1 VATIP
6 NDDITLLLQQ
16 WRAGDQQAES
26 RLYELLMPE
35 LRKVAERCLR
45 RERPGHALQRTELV
59 NEAFMKLAKAKNI
72 DWRDRGHF
80 FAIVTIKMRRFLV
93 DYARKR
99 PNAKFLSIE
108 GLPEGLTAGRTRLE
122 MVVMVDELLDEL
134 EKESPQTCSVVVLM
148 SYLGL
153 TPKEVAETL
162 DIGVRTV
169 EREWHDGKKWLYERL
184 SPRPWKKEARSE
196 TSA

>member
-1 VATIP
+1 MATIP
-6 NDDITLLLQQ
+6 ENDITLLLQQ

-35 LRKVAERCLR
+35 LRKIAENCLR
-45 RERPGHALQRTELV
+45 RERKGHTLQRTEIV

-72 DWRDRGHF
+72 DWRNRGHF
-80 FAIVTIKMRRFLV
+80 LAIVTIKMRRFLV

-108 GLPEGLTAGRTRLE
+108 GLPDGLTAGRTRLE
-122 MVVMVDELLDEL
+122 MVVMVDALLDEL
-134 EKESPQTCSVVVLM
+134 EKESPQTCSVVVLI

-153 TPKEVAETL
+153 TPKEAAETL
-162 DIGVRTV
+162 NLGVRTV

-184 SPRPWKKEARSE
+184 SQRPWKKEARIT